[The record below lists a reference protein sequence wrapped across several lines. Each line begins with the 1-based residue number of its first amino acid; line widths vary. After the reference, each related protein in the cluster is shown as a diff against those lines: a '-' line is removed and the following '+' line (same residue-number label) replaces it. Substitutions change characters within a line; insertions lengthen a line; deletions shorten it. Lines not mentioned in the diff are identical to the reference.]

1 MTETLKPCPLYG
13 CILVNRAAQGDDI
26 VWGHPTGDEG
36 CLLFDLEL
44 YDDDDCAAWNTRQPV
59 ADEVEAMFNAACGM
73 PWRERYPDS
82 NLAEA
87 IGFNIPLSLRA
98 PVAGEAMVE
107 RIVMAMR
114 EAGDWQWGI
123 VLTGDG
129 GYEFTTRT
137 QEGWLANGAAAI
149 QSLTAQRNAER
160 AKVAELVEGLGELL
174 GETTGAKVG
183 DGDCHT
189 YLTADPPSARM
200 LIKARAL
207 IERMKP

>member
-1 MTETLKPCPLYG
+1 MTETLKPCPFCGGSATSWSQRPSATVWCNYS
-13 CILVNRAAQGDDI
+13 VNCGAS
-26 VWGHPTGDEG
+26 T
-36 CLLFDLEL
+36 EL
-44 YDDDDCAAWNTRQPV
+44 HEPGQDAITAWNTRQPV
-59 ADEVEAMFNAACGM
+59 ADEV
-73 PWRERYPDS
+73 
-82 NLAEA
+82 
-87 IGFNIPLSLRA
+87 
-98 PVAGEAMVE
+98 MVE

-114 EAGDWQWGI
+114 EAGDWQWEI

-137 QEGWLANGAAAI
+137 QKGWLANGAASI
-149 QSLTAQRNAER
+149 QSLTTQRNAER

-183 DGDCHT
+183 DGDGHT